1 MTTIPAESAGLRER
15 KKRETRLALHRAAL
29 DLVEEFGFDAV
40 TTEEIAVRAGVS
52 ARTLF
57 NYFPTKE
64 SAVIG
69 TSPADVEEY
78 RALLAERPADEP
90 ILTSLR
96 HLVQSRLSP
105 ATQDR
110 ALRAQRRRVMLTEP
124 ALGPALVGNN
134 IRTENVLTD
143 IVAERLGVTAGA
155 SVRPR
160 VLVTA
165 TLASVRA
172 CIEHH
177 QSGGEGSF
185 EDTLD
190 DAFALLAAGLG

>member
-1 MTTIPAESAGLRER
+1 MTTVPAEAAGLRER

-29 DLVEEFGFDAV
+29 DLVEESGFEAV
-40 TTEEIAVRAGVS
+40 TTEQIAARAGVS

-69 TSPADVEEY
+69 TSPADLEEY
-78 RALLAERPADEP
+78 RTLLAERPADEP

-96 HLVQSRLSP
+96 HLVQARLSP
-105 ATQDR
+105 ETQDK

-143 IVAERLGVTAGA
+143 VVAERLGVEAGA

-160 VLVTA
+160 VLVAA

-185 EDTLD
+185 EDAVD
-190 DAFALLAAGLG
+190 DAFTLLAAGLA